1 MLTVSTVFGF
11 PQNFASRLTITAS
24 FWQVHASRVI
34 KRYEATLPFQFFK
47 NIRISAGNL
56 QLPESFCRFP
66 IRKYEDF
73 RLCFSR
79 TFKTQSISL
88 FIFYGESSRKKHQ
101 T

>member
-47 NIRISAGNL
+47 NIRGQNKCRKSAITGKL
-56 QLPESFCRFP
+56 L
-66 IRKYEDF
+66 
-73 RLCFSR
+73 
-79 TFKTQSISL
+79 SL
-88 FIFYGESSRKKHQ
+88 SD
-101 T
+101 